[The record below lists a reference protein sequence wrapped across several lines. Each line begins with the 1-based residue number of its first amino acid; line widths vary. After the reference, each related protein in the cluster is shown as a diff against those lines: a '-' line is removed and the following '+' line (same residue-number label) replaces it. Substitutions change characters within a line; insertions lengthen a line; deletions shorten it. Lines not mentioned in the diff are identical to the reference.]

1 MKTKKVLTGSRFKAN
16 ESTAL
21 LNLETTSRAVVVGR
35 RLDSTSGKLGLIG
48 KVAESAQASSA
59 LDSGVWLDLSF
70 PHVIGIFGSRGSGK
84 SFDLGVVAECVSEA
98 GPVDGNSDQSWATVI
113 FDVQDQFWTIARQP
127 NVNLT
132 EDAKQLSAITDWG
145 LLAKEASNVK
155 LWAPEGYRTPL
166 PDVTPLQ
173 IAPSQLTVDDWLALL
188 QLERFS
194 PLGQALLTLVR
205 NYPNDAPA
213 TLASRCTSGG
223 VLSSF
228 QNSTVEGLSWR
239 LESLADSQLIGS
251 SGVALDQLLTPG
263 VVSVI
268 LMRQLGDAMRGLV
281 VGVLTRLLADR
292 MSIHHQARRIAR
304 RLNGAA
310 GSSSSLLPDRLWL
323 FLDEAHVVVPSGEE
337 TAATAPIIDYVKRG
351 RDAGLSL
358 VFATQQ
364 PSAVD
369 PRLMSQVDMTLTH
382 FLGFE
387 TDLQAAVARMP
398 TRSSF
403 TYDIGS
409 TRGIDLPNVLRAL
422 DPGECLL
429 ADAASGRAFAVQI
442 RPRVTAHGGNTP
454 S

>member
-1 MKTKKVLTGSRFKAN
+1 MKTKKVLTSSRLKAN

-21 LNLETTSRAVVVGR
+21 LNLEGTSRAVVVGR
-35 RLDSTSGKLGLIG
+35 RLDSTGGKLGFIG

-84 SFDLGVVAECVSEA
+84 SFDLGVVAECVAEA
-98 GPVDGNSDQSWATVI
+98 GPVAQNSSQSWATII
-113 FDVQDQFWTIARQP
+113 FDVQDQFWTIAREP
-127 NVNLT
+127 NQSLA
-132 EDAKQLSAITDWG
+132 EDTRQLSAITDWG
-145 LLAKEASNVK
+145 LVAKAAGNVK

-166 PDVTPLQ
+166 PEVTSLQ

-194 PLGQALLTLVR
+194 PLGQALLTLAR
-205 NYPNDAPA
+205 KYPNDAPA
-213 TLASRCTSGG
+213 ALASRCTSSG
-223 VLSSF
+223 VLASF

-239 LESLADSQLIGS
+239 LESLAGSQLIGN

-292 MSIHHQARRIAR
+292 MSIHHQARRVAR
-304 RLNGAA
+304 RLG
-310 GSSSSLLPDRLWL
+310 GSASSPTILPDRLWL

-369 PRLMSQVDMTLTH
+369 PRLMSQVDMTFTH

-398 TRSSF
+398 TRASF